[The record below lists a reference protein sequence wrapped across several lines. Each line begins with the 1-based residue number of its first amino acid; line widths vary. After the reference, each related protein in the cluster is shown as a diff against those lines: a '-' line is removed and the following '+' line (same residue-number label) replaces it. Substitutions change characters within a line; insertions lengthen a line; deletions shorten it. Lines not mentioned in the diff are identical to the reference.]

1 MAGAFGRARTRGV
14 APPFNL
20 SFLAM
25 QTFHRDRKRWRPLR
39 YPVMGWSGRA
49 PAPPASDAC
58 AGHQTQGARHG
69 RSAQEFDLLR
79 RHRRWQEFV
88 PRRGS
93 RWGGAIVLRQSTTGG
108 HAQRSPTICKEN
120 EMGLLVDGHW
130 HDQWYDTSASGGRFV
145 RRDSVF
151 RNWVTTDG
159 TPGPTGVGGY
169 RAEAGR
175 YHLYVSLACPWAH
188 RTLIFRALKGLTPLI
203 DVSVVHWLMAE
214 QGWSFAAGDGVVP
227 DLIGGAH
234 YLHEVY
240 TRSDPTYSGH
250 VTVPV
255 LWDKKTG
262 TIVNNESSEIIR
274 MFNTAFDGIGAKAG
288 DYYPE
293 ALRTEID
300 GLNARVYAQRS
311 PTICK
316 ENEMGLLID
325 GRWHDQWYDTSASG
339 GRFVRQDSVF
349 RNWVTTDGTQGPTGV
364 GGYRAEAG
372 RYHLYVSLA

>member
-1 MAGAFGRARTRGV
+1 
-14 APPFNL
+14 
-20 SFLAM
+20 
-25 QTFHRDRKRWRPLR
+25 
-39 YPVMGWSGRA
+39 
-49 PAPPASDAC
+49 
-58 AGHQTQGARHG
+58 
-69 RSAQEFDLLR
+69 
-79 RHRRWQEFV
+79 
-88 PRRGS
+88 
-93 RWGGAIVLRQSTTGG
+93 
-108 HAQRSPTICKEN
+108 
-120 EMGLLVDGHW
+120 MGLLIDGRW

-188 RTLIFRALKGLTPLI
+188 RTLIFRGLKGLTPLI

-227 DLIGGAH
+227 DPIGGAH

-262 TIVNNESSEIIR
+262 TIVNNE
-274 MFNTAFDGIGAKAG
+274 
-288 DYYPE
+288 
-293 ALRTEID
+293 
-300 GLNARVYAQRS
+300 
-311 PTICK
+311 
-316 ENEMGLLID
+316 
-325 GRWHDQWYDTSASG
+325 
-339 GRFVRQDSVF
+339 
-349 RNWVTTDGTQGPTGV
+349 
-364 GGYRAEAG
+364 
-372 RYHLYVSLA
+372 RYHSHVQHCLRRHRREGRRLLS